1 MPAIIGPLHGWPD
14 FSVGMGCEQ
23 KRESERFGSIGA
35 APCGVG
41 ASAEPRQQE
50 HPEWCR
56 RKADRRTSGIY
67 LQHPYGLG
75 PCYDCGGPHNARFG
89 RLYGLHTEEYC
100 VKRRMLDSLIK
111 CVPWGPNRQVTPR
124 RPKAAAAATAA
135 APTTA
140 ASVACQT
147 EDDEGAER
155 EEMVY
160 FWLPLTAGVASDTA
174 ESNTSGGAQPAASKD
189 EGASNS
195 SVGIEPS
202 SEPLRVSW
210 HAHNPLYGG
219 ECTGGAES
227 SMSDGP
233 QQECASTVS
242 EEPWERS
249 SSEEAS
255 CAWEHPQGWEVLE
268 LRTPFDIF
276 SHGAGEEAVRAQA
289 ACAREDSSLCEKGD
303 PG

>member
-1 MPAIIGPLHGWPD
+1 
-14 FSVGMGCEQ
+14 MGCEQ
-23 KRESERFGSIGA
+23 KRESERFGSFGA
-35 APCGVG
+35 ALCGG
-41 ASAEPRQQE
+41 ATTALTEPRQQE
-50 HPEWCR
+50 RPEWCR

-147 EDDEGAER
+147 EDEER
-155 EEMVY
+155 EEVVCT
-160 FWLPLTAGVASDTA
+160 FWLPLASGTG

-268 LRTPFDIF
+268 LRTPFGIF
-276 SHGAGEEAVRAQA
+276 SHGGEEEAVRAQA
-289 ACAREDSSLCEKGD
+289 AGACEDSSEQEKGD